1 MRNLSDTCRR
11 QAVGARADELATA
24 LVMVVRTHPRPSG
37 APADDVSARFEGD
50 PTSGEL
56 PGAAMERKITDWL
69 DQFRLWASVASLLV
83 GAGAWDMS
91 QQLTNR
97 YRLDRQR
104 AGQRSGVATVSK
116 VSQPDSLRRVM
127 TGPRWASGA
136 LRNGRPADSLES
148 RPA

>member
-1 MRNLSDTCRR
+1 MRNLPDTYRLEP
-11 QAVGARADELATA
+11 VGARADELATA

-37 APADDVSARFEGD
+37 APANDVPARFEGE

-83 GAGAWDMS
+83 GAGAWDIS
-91 QQLTNR
+91 QQWAHRN
-97 YRLDRQR
+97 RLDRDR
-104 AGQRSGVATVSK
+104 AARRSGAAAVSEVAP
-116 VSQPDSLRRVM
+116 PDPPHRIMAAPRGASETLRK
-127 TGPRWASGA
+127 
-136 LRNGRPADSLES
+136 GRPADSLES